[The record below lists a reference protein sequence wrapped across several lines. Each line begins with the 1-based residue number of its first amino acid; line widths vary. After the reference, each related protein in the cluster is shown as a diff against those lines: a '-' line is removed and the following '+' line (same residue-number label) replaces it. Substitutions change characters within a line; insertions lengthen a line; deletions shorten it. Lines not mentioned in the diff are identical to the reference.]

1 MPFKQGFQIINQPT
15 AEFSARCGGKNM
27 SVDKI
32 TSKLKKASDQGIA
45 KQRIFELLDE
55 QSFVEIGAFDKNR
68 NDLAEAV
75 CGFGTVDGQGVYV
88 FSQNPE
94 AMGGAMS
101 CAQAEKILKIY
112 DLAAKN
118 GKPIIGIFDSKG
130 GYVDDGADALHSF
143 SKLINAASL
152 LSGVVPQIAVVLGKC
167 TGENAVL
174 CSQFDITVM
183 EQNATL
189 SLNPA
194 SLYKNGQDVG
204 TAETAAKNGTAHIA
218 AKKEN
223 IAAIIRS
230 ILSIV
235 PSNNLAPLN
244 AYEGGEPTVC
254 PVINAEFLD
263 AQDKIHLSDDFG
275 KSAETLLGRINGK
288 PCGAVLTKDQKLDA
302 DSIVKISRFVRFCDC
317 FSLPVVSIIDADRL
331 ENDKA
336 SETALGARLL
346 AQLCSV
352 YCEATTPKI
361 AVISGRACGGIYSA
375 FAAKGASADIVFAF
389 PEAVISPL
397 SPEGAAIV
405 LYDDRLKNG
414 ESLET
419 LSKEYVES
427 SASVVYAAE
436 KGLVDDIFSKSEVRQ
451 KLSTAIDMLDAK
463 RETRPAKKHT
473 DFPF

>member
-101 CAQAEKILKIY
+101 RAQAEKILKIY

-118 GKPIIGIFDSKG
+118 GKPIIGFFDSKG

-204 TAETAAKNGTAHIA
+204 RAETAAKNGTAHIVA
-218 AKKEN
+218 EKDD
-223 IAAIIRS
+223 IAETVRS
-230 ILSIV
+230 ILSVV

-263 AQDKIHLSDDFG
+263 ARDKIHLSDDFG

-288 PCGAVLTKDQKLDA
+288 PCGAVLTKDQKF
-302 DSIVKISRFVRFCDC
+302 DS
-317 FSLPVVSIIDADRL
+317 
-331 ENDKA
+331 ENFPIRA
-336 SETALGARLL
+336 FLRLL
-346 AQLCSV
+346 
-352 YCEATTPKI
+352 
-361 AVISGRACGGIYSA
+361 
-375 FAAKGASADIVFAF
+375 FAAGRFDN
-389 PEAVISPL
+389 
-397 SPEGAAIV
+397 
-405 LYDDRLKNG
+405 R
-414 ESLET
+414 
-419 LSKEYVES
+419 
-427 SASVVYAAE
+427 
-436 KGLVDDIFSKSEVRQ
+436 R
-451 KLSTAIDMLDAK
+451 
-463 RETRPAKKHT
+463 
-473 DFPF
+473 

>member
-1 MPFKQGFQIINQPT
+1 
-15 AEFSARCGGKNM
+15 M
-27 SVDKI
+27 STDKI
-32 TSKLKKASDQGIA
+32 TSRLERASDRGVA
-45 KQRIFELLDE
+45 KKRIFELLDE
-55 QSFVEIGAFDKNR
+55 QSFVEIGAFEKNR
-68 NDLAEAV
+68 DGLAEAV
-75 CGFGTVDGQGVYV
+75 CGFGTIDGRGVYV

-94 AMGGAMS
+94 VMGGAMS

-118 GKPIIGIFDSKG
+118 GKPVVGIFDSKG
-130 GYVDDGADALHSF
+130 GYVDDGARALYSF

-152 LSGVVPQIAVVLGKC
+152 LSGVVPQIAVVLGNC

-183 EQNATL
+183 EKNATL

-204 TAETAAKNGTAHIA
+204 TAETAARNGTAHIVA
-218 AKKEN
+218 EMDN
-223 IAAIIRS
+223 IAETVRS
-230 ILSIV
+230 ILSVV

-263 AQDKIHLSDDFG
+263 ARDKIHLSDDFG

-288 PCGAVLTKDQKLDA
+288 PCGAVLTKDKRLDA
-302 DSIVKISRFVRFCDC
+302 SSIIKISRFVRFCDC
-317 FSLPVVSIIDADRL
+317 FSLPVVSIIDADGL
-331 ENDKA
+331 EIDKNT
-336 SETALGARLL
+336 ETAVGARLL

-375 FAAKGASADIVFAF
+375 FAAKNASADMVFAF

-405 LYDDRLKNG
+405 LYDDRLKKG
-414 ESLET
+414 ESVEA
-419 LSKEYVES
+419 LSKEYIES
-427 SASVVYAAE
+427 SASAVYAAE
-436 KGLVDDIFSKSEVRQ
+436 NGLADDIFSKSEVRQ
-451 KLSTAIDMLDAK
+451 KLSVALDMLDSK